1 MKSVTTQGA
10 ATITPRARLE
20 RANDEIKTLEGFVVD
35 VRVRPILV
43 VVDAE
48 VRSLRRQIVADA
60 NATDQDV
67 DRLDSVEPRL
77 RLLRGTVEA
86 RQSASRQAR
95 AARA

>member
-10 ATITPRARLE
+10 ASITLRARVE

-43 VVDAE
+43 VIDAE
-48 VRSLRRQIVADA
+48 VRSLQQQLVADVTA
-60 NATDQDV
+60 VDV
-67 DRLDSVEPRL
+67 DRRLDSVESRL
-77 RLLRGTVEA
+77 RLVRGTVEA